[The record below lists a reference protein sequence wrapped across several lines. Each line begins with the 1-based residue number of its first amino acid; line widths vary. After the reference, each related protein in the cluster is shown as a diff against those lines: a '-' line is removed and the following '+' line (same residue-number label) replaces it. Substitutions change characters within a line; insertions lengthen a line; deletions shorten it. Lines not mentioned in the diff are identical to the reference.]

1 MFRSVVFLNAERS
14 DIGFL
19 DFIYII
25 LTNQITDRR
34 SRDYLRMRKRKIFR
48 KAIKR
53 SNEKAGGGLFNQ
65 LLIFNELTPYQ
76 WFCNHNLK

>member
-1 MFRSVVFLNAERS
+1 MFQSVVFLNVEHS

-25 LTNQITDRR
+25 LTNQVTDR
-34 SRDYLRMRKRKIFR
+34 SRDYLRMHRKKIFR

-53 SNEKAGGGLFNQ
+53 SHEKAGGGLFNQ
-65 LLIFNELTPYQ
+65 LLILNELTPYQ